1 MRVTVP
7 GLRGTAVPTE
17 QAPPRRNNSEPNAP
31 KMEDGTRRQ
40 GKEVASKAGRR
51 GSCLQKEA
59 MLPWFRTQLQCCS
72 RLPRTN
78 SGKRSVSSAA
88 LAVSL
93 RPYHPDIHPAGL
105 RLTTMSMQMAFLL
118 LWGFSLSP
126 APQAAVVIETQPILW
141 AEAESL
147 LEPWANVTLTCRAR
161 LGTTDFQL
169 FRDGVPQEHVHLDL
183 ITMQHQYPLGAV
195 TGDNQGLY
203 RCRSGLGSGWT
214 QLSNLL
220 EVTGAESLP
229 APLLSSEPVSWIAP
243 GLNTTL
249 LCRGGLRGV
258 TFLLRRTGDDQ
269 FLEVAE
275 APEDVEATFSV
286 YQAGNYSCSYR
297 THAAGTLSEP
307 SATVTVEDL
316 AALPPPTLRVNRE
329 SAKVLRPDEGVTL
342 VCQAPLSS
350 VNFQLR
356 RGKEELHVTM
366 SSTSPDRVFFQLNAL
381 ALGDSGLYTCRYRL
395 NDELTPWSA
404 DSSPVELLLSDET
417 LPVPELSA
425 QPATLRPAPGA
436 LVQLWCRGPRAGLRF
451 ALLREDDARCRV
463 HSLQSPAGAEA
474 RFELRDVSLVD
485 SANYSCVYVD
495 TAPPFAGSAPSA
507 RVELR
512 VDGPLPRPQLRPL
525 WSGAVSPGHDAVL
538 HCEGHVPEVT
548 FELLRVGETVASTTL
563 WVAHPS
569 ADLVLTYVG
578 PQHAGNYS
586 CRYRS
591 WWPKL
596 FLSELSNPV
605 EVQVAGS

>member
-1 MRVTVP
+1 MILIIIIAGVP
-7 GLRGTAVPTE
+7 EAVGVRPLSPTS
-17 QAPPRRNNSEPNAP
+17 A
-31 KMEDGTRRQ
+31 
-40 GKEVASKAGRR
+40 
-51 GSCLQKEA
+51 GSC
-59 MLPWFRTQLQCCS
+59 
-72 RLPRTN
+72 LPRTN
-78 SGKRSVSSAA
+78 SGKRSVSSAT

-93 RPYHPDIHPAGL
+93 RPYHPDIHPAEL

-126 APQAAVVIETQPILW
+126 ATQAAVVIETQPILW

-161 LGTTDFQL
+161 LETLDFQL
-169 FRDGVPQEHVHLDL
+169 FRDGVPQERVHLDL
-183 ITMQHQYPLGAV
+183 ITTQHQFPLGAV

-203 RCRSGLGSGWT
+203 RCRSGLDSGWT

-229 APLLSSEPVSWIAP
+229 APLLSSKPVSWIAP

-258 TFLLRRTGDDQ
+258 TFLLKRTGDDQ

-297 THAAGTLSEP
+297 THAAGTPSKP

-316 AALPPPTLRVNRE
+316 AALPPPKLSVNRE
-329 SAKVLRPDEGVTL
+329 SAEVLRPGEGATL

-417 LPVPELSA
+417 LPGPELSA
-425 QPATLRPAPGA
+425 EPATLSPAPGA
-436 LVQLWCRGPRAGLRF
+436 LVQLLCRGPRAGLRF
-451 ALLREDDARCRV
+451 ALLREDGASHRV
-463 HSLQSPAGAEA
+463 HGLQSPAGAEA

-485 SANYSCVYVD
+485 SANYSCVYAD

-538 HCEGHVPEVT
+538 RCEGHVPEVT

-563 WVAHPS
+563 WVTHPS

-591 WWPKL
+591 WWPKP

-605 EVQVAGS
+605 ELQVAGS